1 MNKLHTRRGR
11 CEMTISGRWTPV
23 DEKIL
28 FYARALENELRRIH
42 GVLFAASF
50 LDEFE
55 IEIRNVAI
63 HSIISKYVGEDY
75 RPGKS

>member
-1 MNKLHTRRGR
+1 
-11 CEMTISGRWTPV
+11 MTISGRWTPV
-23 DEKIL
+23 DETIL
-28 FYARALENELRRIH
+28 FYARALENELRVTH
-42 GVLFAASF
+42 GVLFAAAF

-63 HSIISKYVGEDY
+63 HSIISKYVGEGY